1 MSIDIIQKIVAADYH
16 LTPNDLKGKKK
27 SAGIVK
33 PRQISMYLCRE
44 LTEFS
49 LTEIGEAFNRDH
61 STVLYSSK
69 TIEEESRSDTNLY
82 STLEKLKRMIKEYN
96 AK

>member
-1 MSIDIIQKIVAADYH
+1 VSREYN

-33 PRQISMYLCRE
+33 PRQIAIYLCRE

-49 LTEIGEAFNRDH
+49 LTEIGQVFGGRDH
-61 STVLYSSK
+61 TTILYSCK
-69 TIEEESRSDTNLY
+69 MIEETSRTDTNLY
-82 STLEKLKRMIKEYN
+82 ATLERLKRMIKEYN
-96 AK
+96 VK